1 MFVALSRVVNN
12 RERYY
17 HISIF
22 ITLFGDFCIER
33 RYGAVKNKKPTK
45 VIKEY
50 YNSLIEAKKHYQKLF
65 NAKISKGYKVTKTFN
80 KI

>member
-1 MFVALSRVVNN
+1 MQVTLNRVVSN

-17 HISIF
+17 CIF
-22 ITLFGDFCIER
+22 LFVTLFGDFCVER
-33 RYGAVKNKKPTK
+33 KYGAVKNKKPTRI
-45 VIKEY
+45 IKEY

-65 NAKISKGYKVTKTFN
+65 NAKISKGYKVTKIFN